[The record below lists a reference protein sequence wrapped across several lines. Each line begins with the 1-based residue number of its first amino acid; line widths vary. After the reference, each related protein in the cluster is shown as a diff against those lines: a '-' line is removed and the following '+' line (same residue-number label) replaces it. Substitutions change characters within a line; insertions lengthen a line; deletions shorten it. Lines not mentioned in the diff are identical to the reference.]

1 MKNFI
6 IQEYN
11 RKTKKYRDL
20 GAVLADTR
28 EQAKEIYI
36 KQASW
41 KGTKDIL
48 LHAEDTDSYRERK

>member
-20 GAVLADTR
+20 GAVLATSR
-28 EQAKEIYI
+28 EQAKQIYI
-36 KQASW
+36 ELSMWRAN
-41 KGTKDIL
+41 KDTL
-48 LHAEDTDSYRERK
+48 LHAEDTESYREKK

>member
-20 GAVLADTR
+20 GAVLAHTR

-36 KQASW
+36 KQSRWTA
-41 KGTKDIL
+41 GKDIL
-48 LHAEDTDSYRERK
+48 LHAEDTESYREKK

>member
-11 RKTKKYRDL
+11 RRTKKYRDL
-20 GAVLADTR
+20 GAVLANTR

-36 KQASW
+36 KQSHW
-41 KGTKDIL
+41 KGSKDVL
-48 LHAEDTDSYRERK
+48 LHAEDTENYREQK